1 MAQKRINITL
11 DEDLLKDMDALITAG
26 FYANRT
32 DVIEEGLLLI
42 SPLKVLKDKRVA
54 QKIKDITIAASKMS
68 DTPIRNSIKVKKTN
82 EINEKTAKV

>member
-82 EINEKTAKV
+82 DINEKTAKV